1 MFALVVRMK
10 ALKGEENAIWSL
22 IRETAKKVRL
32 NEKETLIYDMHYK
45 AGDSTEIMLYERYRD
60 RNAWEA
66 IHMSQPYIRELLAEL
81 PRHIEGQRQVEEYEV
96 VESP

>member
-1 MFALVVRMK
+1 MFALVVRLK
-10 ALKGEENAIWSL
+10 AIRGEEKAIQIL
-22 IRETAKKVRL
+22 IRETAEKVRL
-32 NEKETLIYDMHYK
+32 NEKDTLIYDMHSK

-81 PRHIEGQRQVEEYEV
+81 PRHVEGQPQVEEYEV
-96 VESP
+96 VESL